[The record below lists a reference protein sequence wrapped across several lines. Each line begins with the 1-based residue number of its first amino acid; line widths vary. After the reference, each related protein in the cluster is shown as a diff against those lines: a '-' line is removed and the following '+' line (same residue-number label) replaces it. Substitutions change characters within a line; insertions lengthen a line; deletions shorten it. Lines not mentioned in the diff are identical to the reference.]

1 MLEMQPFRTEQFTSD
16 VILEFGFWILDGHE
30 DDSAKPSLSL
40 IHVWCPGMFDFKG
53 GIQVYSG
60 MLLQALLA
68 KRPQL
73 QYEVFLKHDRPSS
86 LPKSQLSQTQV
97 RYHGAG
103 ALPAKART
111 FAFSIQGML
120 TGLQQR
126 PDLII
131 CTHPNYTKA
140 AYWLHRTTGIPYW
153 AIAHGIDVWDI
164 QSPSLQ
170 RGLRHADRI
179 LAVSGYT
186 RDRLL
191 REQDLQSSQIE
202 LLPNTVDAERFQ
214 IAEKPVHLLKRYGL
228 QADQP
233 IILTVA
239 RLADADRH
247 KGYDPILKALPA
259 MREQIPNI
267 RYVLV
272 GKGGDRPRIEAQIKA
287 LNLET
292 SVILTGFVP
301 DEDLCD
307 HYNLC
312 DVYAMPSKREGFGI
326 VYLEALACGKPTL
339 GGNQD
344 GAVDAL
350 AHGELGVLVNPDDV
364 DEIGRSLV
372 QILQGS
378 YKHPIL
384 YQPAILRQQVIER
397 FGFGRFQNTLANY
410 LSSFA
415 TR

>member
-1 MLEMQPFRTEQFTSD
+1 MVEDADTRDSWVGASGRSPLRGGDRP
-16 VILEFGFWILDGHE
+16 DGK
-30 DDSAKPSLSL
+30 SS
-40 IHVWCPGMFDFKG
+40 IHLWCPGMFDFKG

-68 KRPQL
+68 KRPEL
-73 QYEVFLKHDRPSS
+73 KYEVFLKHDRPSFA
-86 LPKSQLSQTQV
+86 PESQPSQQV

-120 TGLQQR
+120 CGLQQR

-140 AYWLHRTTGIPYW
+140 AYWLHRATGIPYW

-191 REQDLQSSQIE
+191 REQDLQPSQIE
-202 LLPNTVDAERFQ
+202 LLSNTVDTERFQ
-214 IAEKPVHLLKRYGL
+214 IAEKPAHLLKRYGL

-259 MREQIPNI
+259 IREQIPNI

-272 GKGGDRPRIEAQIKA
+272 GKGSDRPRIEAQIRS
-287 LNLET
+287 LHLEN

-301 DEDLCD
+301 DEELCD

-350 AHGELGVLVNPDDV
+350 AHGELGVLVNPDDA

-372 QILQGS
+372 QMLQGS
-378 YKHPIL
+378 YKHSIL
-384 YQPAILRQQVIER
+384 YQPEILRQRVIEH
-397 FGFGRFQNTLANY
+397 FGVQQFQATLTHY
-410 LSSFA
+410 LADFSIRHNS
-415 TR
+415 